1 MPSSRTRSVLQNIAA
16 NVRARRVRLSLT
28 QERVAEGAKL
38 DLRHYQRVERGQV
51 NVTID
56 VLVKLVGVLE
66 MPLARLFRPNL
77 LPPVLYGRPRKK
89 LRRRERSTEEKR
101 RSSSPHS

>member
-1 MPSSRTRSVLQNIAA
+1 MPSSRTRSVLHNIAA

-56 VLVKLVGVLE
+56 VLVKLVDVLE
-66 MPLARLFRPNL
+66 MPLARLFRPGK
-77 LPPVLYGRPRKK
+77 LPAPGRGRPHKSRRARPPAPRK
-89 LRRRERSTEEKR
+89 
-101 RSSSPHS
+101 